1 MVVSGGIMSQDQ
13 IQKITDKLDE
23 VKNDLSK
30 EIQAIQLR
38 CVEHSHKLNLLW
50 EERSKKPDTTWKIIS
65 TLIAICSVLIA
76 VNK

>member
-1 MVVSGGIMSQDQ
+1 MFIQEAYMSQDQ

-23 VKNDLSK
+23 VKSELSK

-38 CVEHSHKLNLLW
+38 CVKHTEQLNLLW
-50 EERSKKPDTTWKIIS
+50 EERNKKPDTTWKIIS